1 MCQNY
6 ICRPNWSFADVVS
19 IYILQA
25 LHYEVT
31 NEAASWALWAV
42 AGLGSKKRLRQLLPK
57 YLGTAAVGSL
67 YSSDTIWSTL
77 ERLACW
83 HQSFEAC
90 RLRSSVSNSAPGRA
104 VFEYV
109 LFFKLCEFI
118 TNGVVNALFVW
129 NFSFVV
135 NVLLYTWYS
144 KCRTIGHGTPLDLN
158 DYFLMDHDWDMLDC
172 LLMSKKMMLM
182 RLLLWQKVKRRG
194 FWCQRKGGAKKGGSW
209 RRLKGKPHKL
219 ATSWWG
225 DQITMI
231 QRDANIGYNKELYK
245 AA

>member
-1 MCQNY
+1 MCQRY

-25 LHYEVT
+25 LHCEVT

-90 RLRSSVSNSAPGRA
+90 RLVSSAA
-104 VFEYV
+104 VFQIPLLAEQS
-109 LFFKLCEFI
+109 LNMSCSL
-118 TNGVVNALFVW
+118 
-129 NFSFVV
+129 SFVS
-135 NVLLYTWYS
+135 LLQMVWLMLYL
-144 KCRTIGHGTPLDLN
+144 CGT
-158 DYFLMDHDWDMLDC
+158 F
-172 LLMSKKMMLM
+172 
-182 RLLLWQKVKRRG
+182 LLWWMSYCTHG
-194 FWCQRKGGAKKGGSW
+194 
-209 RRLKGKPHKL
+209 
-219 ATSWWG
+219 
-225 DQITMI
+225 I
-231 QRDANIGYNKELYK
+231 ANVVQSGMERPLT
-245 AA
+245 